1 VGQLLA
7 SAPSDVVLAA
17 VPVFAYAG
25 LVLRVGNTW
34 PELGWRSASLRA
46 AVVWGAYLVLLTEF
60 LSLLEAIDVLWL
72 VIGWLVPI
80 VVTGAWFLKRKRTG
94 APLALPRLHLPSNIV
109 IASVVAVVVI
119 VTATVAWFA
128 PPQTWDSLT
137 YHMSRVAHWA
147 QQSSVEP
154 FATGIEI
161 QNSHPSLA
169 EFAILQT
176 YVLSNGDR
184 FANFV
189 EWSAMIG
196 SLIGVSFIASR
207 LGASRRGQW
216 LGVVFA
222 ATLPMGIVQASS
234 TMNDYVV
241 ALWVVIV
248 AAETLELMRH
258 PARTEPVVVMS
269 VAAALA
275 LATKPTSVPYILPFA
290 AWVAILLF
298 RARGAWR
305 TLAWAGISLG
315 IVILLSAG
323 HYSRNIRIYGNP
335 LNPAEV
341 ALHGDQPR
349 SVKTFISN
357 ISRNVGLHL
366 GTPSPHVNKVT
377 ALTIL
382 TLHDLIGADPN
393 DPRTTSAGRFR
404 ISPPSTAENLAS
416 NPLHALIILVFL
428 PLLFLKRRE
437 LSFELE
443 LYPVLA
449 LSGLLIFSIIFKWQ
463 IFASR
468 YHLPF
473 FILNA
478 SWVGYLV
485 GQTRARIWGLLF
497 SIGLLIAAIP
507 WLFQI
512 RSRPLVPRLGESYVG
527 SILSEPRKRLYV
539 ANGLYLLDPY
549 ADITDWI
556 HSRGCKSIGVAISGN
571 GAEYPI
577 WAFLG
582 APSKELSIG
591 WVVAGTPSAAFADP
605 EFEPCAIICE
615 DCQTGRDRIAG
626 LPRVLNRGGFQ
637 LFAEIDD

>member
-1 VGQLLA
+1 MLV
-7 SAPSDVVLAA
+7 A

-25 LVLRVGNTW
+25 IVLWIGNTW
-34 PELGWRSASLRA
+34 PEAGWRRAVLRA

-60 LSLLEAIDVLWL
+60 LSLLEAIEVLWL

-80 VVTGAWFLKRKRTG
+80 AVTGAWLLKRKRIG
-94 APLALPRLHLPSNIV
+94 PPLTLPRLHLPSNIV
-109 IASVVAVVVI
+109 IAGVVAVVVI

-147 QQSSVEP
+147 QEESIEP
-154 FATGIEI
+154 FATGIET
-161 QNSHPSLA
+161 QNSRPPMA
-169 EFAILQT
+169 EFVILQT
-176 YVLSNGDR
+176 YVLANGDN

-196 SLIGVSFIASR
+196 SLVGVSLIASQ

-216 LGVVFA
+216 LGVIFA

-241 ALWVVIV
+241 TLWVVIV
-248 AAETLELMRH
+248 AAETLALKRH
-258 PARTEPVVVMS
+258 PTRTEPLVFAS
-269 VAAALA
+269 LATGLA
-275 LATKPTSVPYILPFA
+275 LATKPTSIPYILPFA
-290 AWVAILLF
+290 AWAAILLF
-298 RARGAWR
+298 RSRGVRRA
-305 TLAWAGISLG
+305 LIWAGVSLG
-315 IVILLSAG
+315 FVILLSAG
-323 HYSRNIRIYGNP
+323 HYSRNIRVYGNP

-357 ISRNVGLHL
+357 FSRNVGLHL
-366 GTPSPHVNKVT
+366 GTPSPHVNKAT
-377 ALTIL
+377 ALAIL
-382 TLHDLIGADPN
+382 TLHDFIGADPN

-416 NPLHALIILVFL
+416 NPLHALIILVL
-428 PLLFLKRRE
+428 LSVLFLKRSE
-437 LSFELE
+437 LSFVLK
-443 LYPVLA
+443 LYAVLA
-449 LSGLLIFSIIFKWQ
+449 LLGLFLFSIIFKWQ

-473 FILNA
+473 FVLNA
-478 SWVGYLV
+478 PWVGYLV
-485 GQTRARIWGLLF
+485 AQTRARIWGLLF
-497 SIGLLIAAIP
+497 SVGLLLAAIP
-507 WLFQI
+507 WLLQI
-512 RSRPLVPRLGESYVG
+512 RSRPLIPKMGESYVG

-549 ADITDWI
+549 TEITDWI
-556 HSRGCKSIGVAISGN
+556 RSRGCESVGIAISGN

-582 APSKELSIG
+582 SPSEELDLG
-591 WVVAGTPSAAFADP
+591 WVVAGTPVVS
-605 EFEPCAIICE
+605 ICWS
-615 DCQTGRDRIAG
+615 RSK
-626 LPRVLNRGGFQ
+626 
-637 LFAEIDD
+637 

>member
-1 VGQLLA
+1 MLTT
-7 SAPSDVVLAA
+7 
-17 VPVFAYAG
+17 VPVFAYVG
-25 LVLRVGNTW
+25 LVLWIGNVW
-34 PELGWRSASLRA
+34 AESGWRRAALRA

-60 LSLLEAIDVLWL
+60 LSLFEAIDALW
-72 VIGWLVPI
+72 VVMGWLVPI
-80 VVTGAWFLKRKRTG
+80 AVTGAWLLKRKRAGT
-94 APLALPRLHLPSNIV
+94 ALRFPRLHYPSNII
-109 IASVVAVVVI
+109 IAGCVAVVVI
-119 VTATVAWFA
+119 VTAIVAWFA

-147 QQSSVEP
+147 QQASVEP

-189 EWSAMIG
+189 EWSTMIG
-196 SLIGVSFIASR
+196 SLVGVSFIGSQ

-216 LGVVFA
+216 LGVIFA
-222 ATLPMGIVQASS
+222 ATLPVGIVQASS

-248 AAETLELMRH
+248 AAETLELRRH
-258 PARTEPVVVMS
+258 PTRIDPLVFAS

-275 LATKPTSVPYILPFA
+275 LATKPTSIPYILPFA
-290 AWVAILLF
+290 AWAAILLF
-298 RARGAWR
+298 RSRGVWR
-305 TLAWAGISLG
+305 TLAWGGISLG
-315 IVILLSAG
+315 IVIVLSAG
-323 HYSRNIRIYGNP
+323 HFSRSIRVYGNP

-357 ISRNVGLHL
+357 FSRHVSLHL
-366 GTPSPHVNKVT
+366 GTPSPHVNKAT
-377 ALTIL
+377 ALAIL

-393 DPRTTSAGRFR
+393 DPRTTSVGRFR
-404 ISPPSTAENLAS
+404 VSPPSTAENLAS

-428 PLLFLKRRE
+428 PVLFLKRRE
-437 LSFELE
+437 LRFELK
-443 LYPVLA
+443 LYAVLA
-449 LSGLLIFSIIFKWQ
+449 LAGMFLFSIIFKWQ

-468 YHLPF
+468 FHLPF
-473 FILNA
+473 FMLNA
-478 SWVGYLV
+478 PLVGYLV
-485 GQTRARIWGLLF
+485 AQTRARGWGLLF
-497 SIGLLIAAIP
+497 SVGLLIAAIP
-507 WLFQI
+507 WLLQV
-512 RSRPLVPRLGESYVG
+512 RPRPLVPKPGESYVG
-527 SILSEPRKRLYV
+527 SILSEPRNRLYV
-539 ANGLYLLDPY
+539 ANGLYLLSPY
-549 ADITDWI
+549 TEITDRI
-556 HSRGCKSIGVAISGN
+556 RSEGCQSVGVAISGN

-582 APSKELSIG
+582 APAEELNMG
-591 WVVAGTPSAAFADP
+591 WIVAGTPSASFADP
-605 EFEPCAIICE
+605 NFEPCAIICE
-615 DCQTGRDRIAG
+615 DCPTDRDRIAS

-637 LFAEIDD
+637 LYAEIGD